1 VDPDNRRPVDYVR
14 RRELLQVLM
23 TDMADT
29 QDLPQ
34 RARALLDTLEDGRAK
49 LYVTWKSLGLRRR
62 YAAHFQQGEYL
73 PLTVLGANADCL
85 CAHAWRY
92 DNSLIIAAAPRWF
105 AGLMTESKAPPL
117 GVAVWRET
125 RIELP
130 PESMSAAYVNL
141 FTGERNVST
150 MHKEPERQSV
160 VLGAA
165 QLFAYFPVA
174 LLQQELVKEE

>member
-1 VDPDNRRPVDYVR
+1 
-14 RRELLQVLM
+14 M
-23 TDMADT
+23 TDMAET

-34 RARALLDTLEDGRAK
+34 RACALLDTLEDGRAK
-49 LYVTWKSLGLRRR
+49 LYVTWKSLSLRRR

-73 PLTVLGANADCL
+73 PLNAQGANADCL
-85 CAHAWRY
+85 CAHAWLY
-92 DNSLIIAAAPRWF
+92 DNSLIIAVAPRWF

-117 GVAVWRET
+117 GVTVWRET

-130 PESMSAAYVNL
+130 PESASATYVNL
-141 FTGERNVST
+141 FTGEHIVST
-150 MHKEPERQSV
+150 MHEESERQAV

-165 QLFAYFPVA
+165 QLFAHFPVA